1 MAEYLVEQDQALG
14 RASHQLVDIAPESL
28 AEGMCGEC
36 PDRQPV
42 PYLEYLEQ
50 PVDVFQ
56 RVRFPGTRAEKDVL
70 LGGGLSEHLVQ
81 ETVLLLHV
89 PVELDQAVFLCFL
102 LDAGHG
108 AFS

>member
-70 LGGGLSEHLVQ
+70 FG
-81 ETVLLLHV
+81 
-89 PVELDQAVFLCFL
+89 AVVRASRTGNGSSPARPC
-102 LDAGHG
+102 
-108 AFS
+108 